1 MKKSAFYKDIGRTLK
16 NNLSRFIAITVMAAL
31 GIGVFSG
38 FAVGC
43 LDALKSADYFYD
55 RQNTYDIKIV
65 STIGLSNDDIL
76 DVSRV
81 KGVSSAFGSTSM
93 DVKALQS
100 NGSLIIAN
108 LNILDTKG
116 MNEPY
121 VLEGTLP
128 TQPGQIAVNT
138 KFIEDTGLKVG
149 DSITLAESDKDKKTS
164 TEGTTEVDSENI
176 GKSDFNGESDF
187 NGKTDFGINIESNSA
202 AALAVKNY
210 KITAE
215 ILSPM
220 NIKST
225 KKGIANIAF
234 SSSSSDY
241 MMYVTAD
248 CIKSDIYDAI
258 YVTIDGASKLDSYSE
273 EYQALVDNMST
284 AIKSTVQEKRLQA
297 RYDEVVQDA
306 NSKIAE
312 AEVLLNDKMAE
323 AEKKLSDAQKKI
335 DDGWVSVKDG
345 QTEVLR
351 NETELSRGEQALS
364 DAQISASKKFSTA
377 QKEIDNGLIELKAS
391 EEKLNHQEMAIIEQ
405 FSPNEQKLA
414 DRKNSLAKQKSEA
427 DVQLASAV
435 AALGEEKHNIWNS
448 EVTKKTWK
456 DMVSDGVKAAPYLLA
471 AEQGE
476 THSQEQTDA
485 YNAAMAKLQTDTQ
498 IFAASFISG
507 GSSLTEKQISEFS
520 NLAMAQ
526 GSLNYSQTLLEESSE
541 ALAAQKIS
549 ALKQIS
555 DARQKIEDG
564 KAKLIRGQKELDDS
578 KAEAKVQFDQKQAEI
593 DEGKQKLENAKREL
607 NEAEAELISGQAEL
621 DKNKSDYKDS
631 IADAKEKL
639 EDARKKVTDINM
651 AKWYVWDRTDN
662 DSIAGLKS
670 DVSFIQEVTRAF
682 PIIFFLV
689 AVLICLTTM
698 TRMVEENRGLIGTYK
713 SLGYSNAQISM
724 KFIFYAV
731 LACIIGGMIG
741 NLIGF
746 IALPKVIEIIIS
758 NLYVLPTYKLSFN
771 FGYSLAGFGLFLLG
785 IVGATAISCA
795 EMLHQRPA
803 ELMRPKA
810 PKAGNRI
817 LLERAMLIWKRLSF
831 LNKVTCRNL
840 FRYKKRAVMTI
851 VGILGCTML
860 IVFAFGIKDTVGGL
874 MSDQFD
880 KVTVYDAI
888 VATDNLDTAEMN
900 TLANEW
906 RASENVKDELQ
917 LQIKTFTMR
926 SRSSSLDI
934 TVMVIPDSADLEH
947 YIHLYDSK
955 THKAMVLPNNGVV
968 VTQNAAKK
976 LALTAGDI
984 VSMQNEDNLEHD
996 FPVAFVATNY
1006 AGNYVYISES
1016 CYQAEFG
1023 DYAGNSFLLNLT
1035 DNMDGQKWLDAL
1047 TDDNRIIN
1055 VSSSQ
1060 SVRNAFSDVNR
1071 LITMIVYLLISMSAV
1086 LALTVLFTLSN
1097 INISEREREL
1107 ATIKVLGFQ
1116 NGEVY
1121 SYVNRETFILTLS
1134 GIFCGLPAGFGITYA
1149 ILANV
1154 SIAGVAFKVRVS
1166 LISYL
1171 IAGIITLI
1179 FALLVNKITNKELRE
1194 INMVEALKSVE

>member
-1 MKKSAFYKDIGRTLK
+1 MRKSAFYKDIGRTLK
-16 NNLSRFIAITVMAAL
+16 NNLSRFIAITAMAAL

-43 LDALKSADYFYD
+43 LDTFESADHLYD
-55 RQNTYDIKIV
+55 KQNTYDIKIV
-65 STIGLSNDDIL
+65 STLGLSDDDL
-76 DVSRV
+76 LAVSKV
-81 KGVSSAFGSTSM
+81 KGVNSVFGSTSM

-100 NGSLIIAN
+100 NENSLLAN
-108 LNILDTKG
+108 LNTLDTKG

-121 VLEGTLP
+121 VLDGTLP

-149 DSITLAESDKDKKTS
+149 DSIKLVENGKNKKTS
-164 TEGTTEVDSENI
+164 TEDTTTTESEN
-176 GKSDFNGESDF
+176 DD
-187 NGKTDFGINIESNSA
+187 KTDFGITIEGNSSVP
-202 AALAVKNY
+202 ALAVKNY

-215 ILSPM
+215 ILSPL

-241 MMYVTAD
+241 LMYVTAD
-248 CIKSDIYDAI
+248 CIKSDIYDAV
-258 YVTIDGASKLDSYSE
+258 YVTIDDASKLDSYSP
-273 EYQALVDNMST
+273 EYQDLVDNMT
-284 AIKSTVQEKRLQA
+284 AAIKSTIQEKRQQA
-297 RYDEVVQDA
+297 RYNQVVEAA
-306 NSKIAE
+306 NSKISE
-312 AEVLLNDKMAE
+312 AEGLLNSKMVE
-323 AEKKLSDAQKKI
+323 AEQKLSDAQIKI
-335 DDGWVSVKDG
+335 DDGWASVNDG
-345 QTEVLR
+345 QAELLR
-351 NETELSRGEQALS
+351 KETELSRGEQALS
-364 DAQISASKKFSTA
+364 DAQKSANEKFSVA
-377 QKEIDNGLIELKAS
+377 QKEIDNGWIELKAG
-391 EEKLNHQEMAIIEQ
+391 EEKLNQEAAAIE
-405 FSPNEQKLA
+405 
-414 DRKNSLAKQKSEA
+414 NS
-427 DVQLASAV
+427 DV
-435 AALGEEKHNIWNS
+435 
-448 EVTKKTWK
+448 
-456 DMVSDGVKAAPYLLA
+456 P
-471 AEQGE
+471 
-476 THSQEQTDA
+476 
-485 YNAAMAKLQTDTQ
+485 
-498 IFAASFISG
+498 
-507 GSSLTEKQISEFS
+507 
-520 NLAMAQ
+520 
-526 GSLNYSQTLLEESSE
+526 
-541 ALAAQKIS
+541 AAQKAG

-555 DARQKIEDG
+555 DARRKIEDE
-564 KAKLIRGQKELDDS
+564 KAKLISGQKKLDNS
-578 KAEAKVQFDQKQAEI
+578 KAEAKTQFAKKQAEI
-593 DEGKQKLENAKREL
+593 IDGKQKLADARKKLKESEAKL
-607 NEAEAELISGQAEL
+607 VKGQAEL
-621 DKNKSDYKDS
+621 DKNKSDYKNS
-631 IADAKEKL
+631 IADAKKKL
-639 EDARKKVTDINM
+639 EDARGKVTDIGM
-651 AKWYVWDRTDN
+651 AKWYIWDRTDN

-713 SLGYSNAQISM
+713 SLGYSNRQISM

-731 LACIIGGMIG
+731 LACFIGGIFG

-746 IALPKVIEIIIS
+746 IVLPKVIEIIIS
-758 NLYVLPTYKLSFN
+758 SLYVLPTYKLYYN
-771 FGYSLAGFGLFLLG
+771 FGYGLAGFGLFLLG
-785 IVGATAISCA
+785 IAGATSISCV
-795 EMLHQRPA
+795 EMLHQCPA

-810 PKAGNRI
+810 PKAGTRI
-817 LLERAMLIWKRLSF
+817 LLERIPLIWKRVNF

-860 IVFAFGIKDTVGGL
+860 IVLAYGVKDTVGGL

-880 KVTVYDAI
+880 NVTVYDAI
-888 VATDNLDTAEMN
+888 VATDKLNVSEMN
-900 TLANEW
+900 ILANEW
-906 RASENVKDELQ
+906 KASENVKDEQQ
-917 LQIKTFTMR
+917 LQIKTLTLR
-926 SRSSSLDI
+926 SGSGSLDI
-934 TVMVIPDSADLEH
+934 TVMAIPDSADLEH
-947 YIHLYDSK
+947 YIHLNDSG
-955 THKAMVLPNNGVV
+955 THKAMVLPHNGIV

-976 LALTAGDI
+976 LAITAGDI

-1006 AGNYVYISES
+1006 AGNYVYVSES
-1016 CYQAEFG
+1016 CYQAAFG

-1035 DNMDGQKWLDAL
+1035 DNKDGHKWLDDL
-1047 TDDNRIIN
+1047 SNDNRIIS

-1060 SVRNAFSDVNR
+1060 SVRDAFNDVNR
-1071 LITMIVYLLISMSAV
+1071 LITMVVYLLISMSAV

-1121 SYVNRETFILTLS
+1121 SYVNRETFILTLL
-1134 GIFCGLPAGFGITYA
+1134 GILCGLPAGFGITYA

-1171 IAGIITLI
+1171 IAAIITLI
-1179 FALLVNKITNKELRE
+1179 FALLVNKITNKELRK